1 MMGDFWNVMWEIYGK
16 RVGKIMIYIYI
27 WNICEIEDMG
37 ETFRGKKTGK
47 TPG

>member
-1 MMGDFWNVMWEIYGK
+1 VGNIWETCGK
-16 RVGKIMIYIYI
+16 DNDIYI